1 MFSSLA
7 NFLTEASG
15 VSTWAGAICGSA
27 LSVLFGFDGM
37 LISSAFV
44 TGLQLIVE
52 AYACIRPEDDRY
64 KVLLSFCW
72 LCTLSNSVL
81 CKQHHAEPCFSL
93 HHARIGV
100 RSLFKGSCLD
110 HRANILE
117 DTEGKRVLLIHR
129 RSGQRS
135 ENRAPSEDEWER
147 IQLDRVLRHTN
158 HDEFAAHCKS
168 GHEWAHCIA
177 ASGCCENR
185 SGPAH
190 TLRYRCG
197 IVSRSIDVDVHPKS

>member
-1 MFSSLA
+1 MSSSLA
-7 NFLTEASG
+7 HFLTEASG

-44 TGLQLIVE
+44 TGFQFIVE

-81 CKQHHAEPCFSL
+81 CKQHHPEPCFAL
-93 HHARIGV
+93 HHASEGV
-100 RSLFKGSCLD
+100 RGLFERNCLD

-117 DTEGKRVLLIHR
+117 DTEGKSVLLIYR
-129 RSGQRS
+129 GSGQRAV
-135 ENRAPSEDEWER
+135 NRAPSEDERER

-168 GHEWAHCIA
+168 RHEWAHRVA
-177 ASGCCENR
+177 A
-185 SGPAH
+185 
-190 TLRYRCG
+190 
-197 IVSRSIDVDVHPKS
+197 